1 VATPA
6 EHLRNSIAFLRATAA
21 AVPHTSR
28 SLRRA
33 PGFVA
38 IATLSLGAALGMST
52 SVFALI
58 DAMTHPASPYTHDE
72 QLFEVRV
79 FGTAKVSPSANE
91 VRDAVAGIPGIDAI
105 SSSGNSWR
113 DVEAGESVNRVVI
126 GLAQSGFF
134 EMLGAHPRIGRLPSP
149 AEMHAQSVAL
159 VSDDFWKQHFGN
171 RATIGDAHITTGDI
185 VYAVVGV
192 LPPHTTAPLG
202 ASVWLPMDGAQSRGE
217 PFVRLHRGVTPTDV
231 QPRLNAI
238 MQRFTRAYGGAV
250 GDRPFAATLVSLTPD
265 PVALKDYH
273 KALIGAAICVLII
286 ACANV
291 AALMLARGNVRVRDY
306 ALRLAIGAS
315 RADIAR
321 EVMFEVAALAVI
333 GSVAGAIAAA
343 WGVGLITRSMPM
355 DMQAYGFAEP
365 HWSVR
370 VLGLSALAVMIA
382 VGVAGGFPAW
392 RASRTDPAGT
402 LKDSSG
408 GNTARSSSRFR
419 WLVVAELALSMTL
432 LVGASLML
440 KSERIMADYNFGVD
454 TKNLLTANIYF
465 QNLGRKSPTADYTRL
480 SREALE
486 RIRAVPGV
494 ASATRVSACEF
505 DHQHP
510 VVTTDRTV
518 EGGVASTLPYC
529 TNVASEYMETFGF
542 QVVEGRA
549 FSEGDA
555 LGNGA
560 VILDQRTAHKLFPHE
575 SAVGRTLK
583 IGTLASATPWMT
595 VVGVVRDK
603 ELGFKPILEAGVD
616 SADVMFVSAPDTSRL
631 NASFP
636 IRVAPGAQNVRV
648 LVSRA
653 LRDILP
659 KQTFTM
665 VIPWTAGYDSTL
677 SDQRFLSLLFS
688 LLGAASLA
696 LGAAGLFSVVSY
708 LASQRMREFA
718 VRIALG
724 ATRENVARLVL
735 REALVMALGGTAIGA
750 ALGMKAGFL
759 IWDKMYGVY
768 PVDATA
774 LIAAEATLLVVT
786 MLACFVP
793 AVRAM
798 RANPVDVMRAA

>member
-1 VATPA
+1 VPA
-6 EHLRNSIAFLRATAA
+6 PAAHVRNAIAFLRAAFA

-58 DAMTHPASPYTHDE
+58 DAMTHPVSPYTHDE

-79 FGTAKVSPSANE
+79 FGTAKVFPSPAD
-91 VRDAVAGIPGIDAI
+91 VLAGLAGIPGIDGMALT
-105 SSSGNSWR
+105 GTGWG
-113 DVEAGESVNRVVI
+113 DVEAGESVIRV
-126 GLAQSGFF
+126 GLAYPRRGFF
-134 EMLGAHPRIGRLPSP
+134 EVLGVHPRLGRLPSP
-149 AEMHAQSVAL
+149 AEAGAQSVAL
-159 VSDDFWKQHFGN
+159 VSDAFWREHFGN
-171 RATIGDAHITTGDI
+171 RAAIADAHITTDDKQ
-185 VYAVVGV
+185 YAVVGV
-192 LPPHTTAPLG
+192 LPPHMNAPIN
-202 ASVWLPMDGAQSRGE
+202 ASVWIPADRPNGE
-217 PFVRLHRGVTPTDV
+217 PYVRLHRGITPKDI

-238 MQRFTRAYGGAV
+238 MQRLTQSYGGGV

-265 PVALKDYH
+265 PIALKDYH
-273 KALIGAAICVLII
+273 KALIGAAICILLI

-291 AALMLARGNVRVRDY
+291 AALMLARGTVRSRDY

-333 GSVAGAIAAA
+333 GSVAGAILAA
-343 WGVGLITRSMPM
+343 WGVGLITRTMPVGM
-355 DMQAYGFAEP
+355 IAYGFAEP

-419 WLVVAELALSMTL
+419 WLVVGELALSMTL
-432 LVGASLML
+432 LVGTSLML
-440 KSERIMADYNFGVD
+440 KSERNMANYDFGFD
-454 TKNLLTANIYF
+454 TKNLLLANVYF
-465 QNLGRKSPTADYTRL
+465 QNVSRKTPTSEFTRAHL
-480 SREALE
+480 DALAA
-486 RIRAVPGV
+486 IRSVPGV
-494 ASATRVSACEF
+494 VTAARVSSCEF
-505 DHQHP
+505 DHDRP

-518 EGGVASTLPYC
+518 EGGAPATLPYC
-529 TNVASEYMETFGF
+529 TAVTTGYLATFGY
-542 QVVEGRA
+542 QVVDGRDFA
-549 FSEGDA
+549 EGDA
-555 LGNGA
+555 MGTGA
-560 VILDQRTAHKLFPHE
+560 VILDQNTAHRLFPHE
-575 SAVGRTLK
+575 RAIGRTLK
-583 IGTLASATPWMT
+583 LGTLASSAPWMT

-603 ELGFKPILEAGVD
+603 ELGFKPIHEAGVD
-616 SADVMFVSAPDTSRL
+616 SSAVMFVSRPDSTRG
-631 NASFP
+631 NAASFA
-636 IRVAPGAQNVRV
+636 IRTAPGAKNVRV

-653 LRDILP
+653 LRGVLP
-659 KQTFTM
+659 KQTWSM
-665 VIPWTAGYDSTL
+665 VDSWAEGYDEAL
-677 SDQRFLSLLFS
+677 RQQQFLSMLFS
-688 LLGAASLA
+688 LLGGASLA

-708 LASQRMREFA
+708 LAGQRMREFA

-724 ATRENVARLVL
+724 ATGENVAGLVL
-735 REALVMALGGTAIGA
+735 REALVMSLGGTAIGA

-759 IWDKMYGVY
+759 IWDRMYGVY
-768 PVDATA
+768 PVDAAA

-786 MLACFVP
+786 MLACLAP
-793 AVRAM
+793 ALRAM
-798 RANPVDVMRAA
+798 RADPVEVMRAA